1 VAVDQSAEMLAYVRG
16 AETVCADIELLNLGC
31 RFVAVLL
38 ASQLVNTGND
48 EQRQAFL
55 RTCRRHATPGGA
67 VLIQRLP
74 LDWTAS
80 TGEVA
85 ERDGVQMALRDVHEQ
100 DGLVSA
106 AMEYR
111 AGERQWRH
119 AFTARNLDD
128 TEFDRAL
135 AEANLILDRWCD
147 DRRCWAV
154 ARPRPTIVID

>member
-1 VAVDQSAEMLAYVRG
+1 
-16 AETVCADIELLNLGC
+16 
-31 RFVAVLL
+31 
-38 ASQLVNTGND
+38 
-48 EQRQAFL
+48 
-55 RTCRRHATPGGA
+55 
-67 VLIQRLP
+67 
-74 LDWTAS
+74 
-80 TGEVA
+80 
-85 ERDGVQMALRDVHEQ
+85 MALRDVHEQ